1 MDTKNVEK
9 FLESFGENVIDKA
22 KINMANSKDSMGKA
36 RGNTAIGKSIRFEVV
51 PTATGFTTKFYMLD
65 YGDFLDKGVSGNK
78 KKHSFTN
85 YKNATQSSPYSY
97 TTKGPPIDILSKWI
111 KKKGIKPKGL
121 GRGRSKTYKSKSGKT
136 VKGTGQ
142 YLSGFAYLI
151 SRKIKRE
158 GIKSLS
164 FFQKPLG
171 IGYEKLQKELLTE
184 LKLDIETYLTTF
196 YRPK

>member
-1 MDTKNVEK
+1 MNTKNIENYLK
-9 FLESFGENVIDKA
+9 SFGQNVVDD
-22 KINMANSKDSMGKA
+22 SKKLLYSEKGS
-36 RGNTAIGKSIRFEVV
+36 TALGKSIRFKVV
-51 PTATGFTTKFYMLD
+51 KTATGFSTKFYMDD
-65 YGDFLDKGVSGNK
+65 YGEFLDKGVSGNK
-78 KKHSFTN
+78 KKQSYIDSKGQTV
-85 YKNATQSSPYSY
+85 SSPGKGF

-111 KKKGIKPKGL
+111 KRKGIKPKGL
-121 GRGRSKTYKSKSGKT
+121 GRGRSKN
-136 VKGTGQ
+136 TGQ
-142 YLSGFAYLI
+142 YVSGFAYLI

-171 IGYEKLQKELLTE
+171 LWYDRLQHDFLKI

>member
-1 MDTKNVEK
+1 MDTKNIENY
-9 FLESFGENVIDKA
+9 LNQFGKNVVAAAKKNINKA
-22 KINMANSKDSMGKA
+22 KGS
-36 RGNTAIGKSIRFEVV
+36 TAIGQSIRFEVV
-51 PTATGFTTKFYMLD
+51 PTATGFSTKFYMLD
-65 YGDFLDKGVSGNK
+65 YGEFLDKGVSGNK
-78 KKHSFTN
+78 KKQSFKN

-121 GRGRSKTYKSKSGKT
+121 GRGRSKN
-136 VKGTGQ
+136 TGQ
-142 YLSGFAYLI
+142 YISGFAYLI
-151 SRKIKRE
+151 SRKIKRD

-171 IGYEKLQKELLTE
+171 IYYDDLKDNLLKE